1 MDSNTKQA
9 LTQLLALQQQ
19 SISVLQTLLTGYSTE
34 KGESAKKERKER
46 KPRGSSGWD
55 LFKKQVRKEMTDAS
69 PGEKFSL
76 TQVADECKARKEA
89 GQYDEAHWKQLASEQ
104 KSATASATHTPA
116 QSEDD
121 STNSKKRGRPKGSK
135 NKGQTT
141 PDRPTKPASTNAPMR
156 SAHSAANAAAEE
168 ETENEE
174 AEVSAWTFKGKE
186 LFKTGDNEV
195 WSNVNGAPGES
206 IGVYNPLTNKIVK
219 H

>member
-9 LTQLLALQQQ
+9 LTQLLTLQQQ
-19 SISVLQTLLTGYSTE
+19 SISVLQALLTGMDISTE
-34 KGESAKKERKER
+34 VKAKKER

-76 TQVADECKARKEA
+76 QQVADECKTRKEA
-89 GQYDEAHWKQLASEQ
+89 GQYDEAHWKQLASQQ

-116 QSEDD
+116 QSESEDA

-135 NKGQTT
+135 NKT
-141 PDRPTKPASTNAPMR
+141 PPATPARPTKPASTNAPGR
-156 SAHSAANAAAEE
+156 VAHNAAESE
-168 ETENEE
+168 DE
-174 AEVSAWTFKGKE
+174 AEVAPWTFKGKE
-186 LFKTGDNEV
+186 LFKTTDNEV

-206 IGVYNPLTNKIVK
+206 VGVYNPLTNKIVK

>member
-19 SISVLQTLLTGYSTE
+19 SISVLQALLTGMDISTE
-34 KGESAKKERKER
+34 KVEVKAKKER

-76 TQVADECKARKEA
+76 TQVADECKTRKEA
-89 GQYDEAHWKQLASEQ
+89 GQYDEAHWKQLAAEQ
-104 KSATASATHTPA
+104 KSATASAMHTPA
-116 QSEDD
+116 QSESEDA

-135 NKGQTT
+135 NKDTT
-141 PDRPTKPASTNAPMR
+141 PNRPTKPASTNAPGR
-156 SAHSAANAAAEE
+156 VAQNAAKN
-168 ETENEE
+168 TENEDE
-174 AEVSAWTFKGKE
+174 AEVSPWTFKGKE

-206 IGVYNPLTNKIVK
+206 VGVYNPLTNKIVK